1 MMGPTTLA
9 EIKSGLRA
17 ALARTGKDPIQW
29 LEERIAKL
37 EKAAKPDRK
46 EIELLQGLRHVLQDG
61 VQGKPAR
68 EPKTRRPGRRP
79 KSRAAR

>member
-37 EKAAKPDRK
+37 EKAAKPNRK
-46 EIELLQGLRHVLQDG
+46 EIELLHGLHHVLG
-61 VQGKPAR
+61 NGIKENAKRGPKPRPTRAR
-68 EPKTRRPGRRP
+68 R